1 MTNLTP
7 EQLAVSVP
15 DPYWVALLP
24 PDVPEEEF
32 DYKYD
37 EHLNEAEDDDDSDL
51 FDHE

>member
-15 DPYWVALLP
+15 DPHWVALLP

-32 DYKYD
+32 NYEYA
-37 EHLNEAEDDDDSDL
+37 EHLAENDDDSDL

>member
-32 DYKYD
+32 DYA

-51 FDHE
+51 FDHD